1 LIDRLSALF
10 LSFDVQ
16 SNPYVSIGSA
26 TGAAWVAP
34 WVYPLLTSFDILIA
48 VAGLASW
55 CWLAYRFVRS
65 GIRREGRHLLLLWL
79 FAAAF
84 ACEVAISA
92 VVDLS
97 GFLGSN
103 LQIRI
108 FPLFV
113 LFAIPLFVLAGAQL
127 ARRLNTHL
135 RLIAGIIAGLLI
147 TVFAITGILKAT
159 NDPLVSNKWVFYT
172 RDEQRAL
179 SWTDRDLT
187 NQSIWSGFDER
198 LLVMQTVENTVNPAQ
213 RNQYV
218 VGSAS
223 DGARYL
229 VDSNVTQRR
238 SRRLK
243 LPAPDTTDD
252 DRIYD
257 NGGTRI
263 YHVVPSTPYQP

>member
-1 LIDRLSALF
+1 
-10 LSFDVQ
+10 
-16 SNPYVSIGSA
+16 VSIGSA

-34 WVYPLLTSFDILIA
+34 WVYPLLTSFDILITI
-48 VAGLASW
+48 AGLAAW
-55 CWLAYRFVRS
+55 GWLAYRFWRG
-65 GIRREGRHLLLLWL
+65 GILREGRHLLLLWL

-84 ACEVAISA
+84 AFEVAVSA

-113 LFAIPLFVLAGAQL
+113 LFAIPLLVLAGAQF
-127 ARRLNTHL
+127 ARYLNPHL
-135 RLIAGIIAGLLI
+135 RLFAGVAAALLV
-147 TVFAITGILKAT
+147 TAFAIAGILKAT
-159 NDPLVSNKWVFYT
+159 NDPMVSNKWVFYT

-179 SWTDRDLT
+179 SWADRDLT
-187 NQSIWSGFDER
+187 NQQVWAGFDER
-198 LLVMQTVENTVNPAQ
+198 LLVMQTIENTVDPAK
-213 RNQYV
+213 RNSYV
-218 VGSAS
+218 VGSRS
-223 DGARYL
+223 SNARYL

-238 SRRLK
+238 GRRLK
-243 LPAPDTTDD
+243 VPVPDMSDD

-263 YHVVPSTPYQP
+263 YHVVPLTPYQP